1 MAKTMKPLSDL
12 DIQSDVQDE
21 LHWAAN
27 VKANEVGVAVSDGV
41 VTLTGTVESFLARQ
55 SAQEAAL
62 RVRGVHAVADD
73 IEIRLHTSA
82 ERTDS
87 DLALAIMNALKWDA
101 VIPYGLVDV
110 TVSHGY
116 VTLKGT
122 VDWDFQR
129 EAVQKIVQRLA
140 GVRSISNLITVASSH
155 PTPANIRQR
164 IERALIRNAEVDA
177 NTITVTVEGNT
188 ATLKGTVRSYTEKVA
203 AGRTAWLAPGI
214 AKVENQIK
222 ITYDK

>member
-1 MAKTMKPLSDL
+1 
-12 DIQSDVQDE
+12 V
-21 LHWAAN
+21 AN
-27 VKANEVGVAVSDGV
+27 
-41 VTLTGTVESFLARQ
+41 
-55 SAQEAAL
+55 
-62 RVRGVHAVADD
+62 D
-73 IEIRLHTSA
+73 IEVRLHISA

-116 VTLKGT
+116 VTLKGM

-129 EAVQKIVQRLA
+129 EAVQKVVQRLA
-140 GVRSISNLITVASSH
+140 GVRAISNLITVASSH
-155 PTPANIRQR
+155 PTPASIKQR
-164 IERALIRNAEVDA
+164 IDRALIRNAEVDA

-188 ATLKGTVRSYTEKVA
+188 ATLKGTVHSYAEKVA

-222 ITYDK
+222 VAYED